1 MTSLT
6 SMSPRAFVSLASYEE
21 SPRTVVGNL
30 YWAQPLLDGMGV
42 NLNVSA
48 SLVGLI
54 ITAVQ
59 LGYALGVFLIVPLGD
74 RVERHRLIPAIMSV
88 SVLALVVTAVAPS
101 YGVVIAAML
110 VVGLSSVTGQL
121 LTPPAG
127 DLAHPDHQGR
137 TIAMVASGLMFGS
150 RDRAARPAG
159 VGAEA
164 GASAARRLSSS
175 CAPVA
180 GPWTP
185 RWREGHGT
193 RLGDGARR
201 GVLVVVEHVLAGQ
214 FERPDQRGQG

>member
-21 SPRTVVGNL
+21 SPRAVVGNL

-42 NLNVSA
+42 DLNVSA

-137 TIAMVASGLMFGS
+137 TIAMAAACRCGS
-150 RDRAARPAG
+150 RDRAARPDR
-159 VGAEA
+159 VGGEA

-180 GPWTP
+180 GPRTP
-185 RWREGHGT
+185 RWREEHGT